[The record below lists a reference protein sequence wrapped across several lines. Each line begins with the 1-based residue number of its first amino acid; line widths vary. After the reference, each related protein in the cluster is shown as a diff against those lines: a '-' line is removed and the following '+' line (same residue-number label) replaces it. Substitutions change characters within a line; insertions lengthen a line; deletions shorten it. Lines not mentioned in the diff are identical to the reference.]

1 MQTTRRDRL
10 MGMNSNESAH
20 AVATVIKCGA
30 CIGFLALLTVIGF
43 STGSREV
50 VNPITTT
57 AGRES
62 TSAKVGVR
70 AEAHRKQVFDE
81 RRARLEGVAQ
91 AQVAIKPEGREALDV
106 AAP

>member
-10 MGMNSNESAH
+10 MRTNCNEPAH
-20 AVATVIKCGA
+20 AVATVVKCGA
-30 CIGFLALLTVIGF
+30 CIAFLALLTVIGF
-43 STGSREV
+43 STGSREA

-91 AQVAIKPEGREALDV
+91 AQVAIVPERREALDV